1 MALGPDKKYD
11 KERRKWTI
19 RLRYLR
25 TQNLVLWG
33 LWRLTANPWFVGKD
47 VCSILNLSNPT
58 IAVSRLDED
67 ERAKFNLGRQGE
79 ATIVNEPGLYTL
91 VLGSRKPEAKAF
103 KRWITHEVIP
113 DIRQYGM
120 YATNDFLDKAL
131 SNPDNWIRML
141 TEYSAVKKENETLK
155 LKTVEQKEV
164 IETQNNQITLMKP
177 KAIYYDLVLQTKNAV
192 NITTI
197 AKDYGLSA
205 VTLNKKLHD
214 YGVQYKQGGTWLL
227 YQQYADKGYTKT
239 KTGVYTNKAGEE
251 YASVHTQWTQK
262 GRMFIYEILKE
273 HGILPKVEE
282 ESNVIRFSAM

>member
-1 MALGPDKKYD
+1 MNNKIKVFENAEFGSV
-11 KERRKWTI
+11 RTVTI
-19 RLRYLR
+19 
-25 TQNLVLWG
+25 NG
-33 LWRLTANPWFVGKD
+33 EPWFVAAD
-47 VCSILNLSNPT
+47 VCRALGIDPT
-58 IAVSRLDED
+58 STRRLDDD
-67 ERAKFNLGRQGE
+67 EKNTLRLTQGIPGNPNV
-79 ATIVNEPGLYTL
+79 TVVNEPGLYTL

-120 YATNDFLDKAL
+120 YATSDFLDKAL
-131 SNPDNWIRML
+131 GNPDNWIRML

-177 KAIYYDLVLQTKNAV
+177 KATYYDLVLQTKNAV

-227 YQQYADKGYTKT
+227 YQQYADMGYTKT

-273 HGILPKVEE
+273 HGILPKMEE
-282 ESNVIRFSAM
+282 ESNVIQFSAM

>member
-1 MALGPDKKYD
+1 MNNKISVFENAEFGSV
-11 KERRKWTI
+11 RTMTI
-19 RLRYLR
+19 
-25 TQNLVLWG
+25 NG
-33 LWRLTANPWFVGKD
+33 EPWFVSKD

-67 ERAKFNLGRQGE
+67 ERAKFNLGRQGD

-113 DIRQYGM
+113 SIRKNGVYG
-120 YATNDFLDKAL
+120 TPEFLQKTISDPQWAMGVLQALADAQDK
-131 SNPDNWIRML
+131 I
-141 TEYSAVKKENETLK
+141 AVQ
-155 LKTVEQKEV
+155 QK
-164 IETQNNQITLMKP
+164 QISEMKP
-177 KAIYYDLVLQTKNAV
+177 KATYYDLVLQTKNAV

-227 YQQYADKGYTKT
+227 YQQYADMGYTKT

-273 HGILPKVEE
+273 HGILPKMEE
-282 ESNVIRFSAM
+282 ESNVIQFSAM

>member
-1 MALGPDKKYD
+1 MNNKIKVFENAEFGPV
-11 KERRKWTI
+11 RTVTI
-19 RLRYLR
+19 
-25 TQNLVLWG
+25 NG
-33 LWRLTANPWFVGKD
+33 EPWFVASD
-47 VCSILNLSNPT
+47 VCKALGIDSTST
-58 IAVSRLDED
+58 RRLDDD
-67 ERAKFNLGRQGE
+67 EKNTLRLTQGIPGNPNV
-79 ATIVNEPGLYTL
+79 TVVNEPGLYTL

-120 YATNDFLDKAL
+120 YATSDFLDKAL
-131 SNPDNWIRML
+131 GNPDNWIRML

-164 IETQNNQITLMKP
+164 IESQNNQITLMKP
-177 KAIYYDLVLQTKNAV
+177 KASYYDLVLQTKNAV

-273 HGILPKVEE
+273 HGILPKMEE
-282 ESNVIRFSAM
+282 ESNVIQFSAM

>member
-1 MALGPDKKYD
+1 MNNKIKVFENAEFGSV
-11 KERRKWTI
+11 RTVTI
-19 RLRYLR
+19 
-25 TQNLVLWG
+25 NG
-33 LWRLTANPWFVGKD
+33 EPWFVASD
-47 VCSILNLSNPT
+47 VCKALEINNVSMAI
-58 IAVSRLDED
+58 SRLDDD
-67 ERAKFNLGRQGE
+67 EKNTISLTEGIPGNPNK
-79 ATIVNEPGLYTL
+79 TIVNEPGLYSL
-91 VLGSRKPEAKAF
+91 VLSSRKSEAKAF

-120 YATNDFLDKAL
+120 YATSDFLDKAL
-131 SNPDNWIRML
+131 GNPDNWIRML

-177 KAIYYDLVLQTKNAV
+177 KASYYDLVLQTKNAV

-227 YQQYADKGYTKT
+227 YQQHADKGYTKT

-273 HGILPKVEE
+273 HGILPKMEEE
-282 ESNVIRFSAM
+282 ESNVIQFSAM

>member
-1 MALGPDKKYD
+1 MNNKIKVFENAEFGSV
-11 KERRKWTI
+11 RTVTI
-19 RLRYLR
+19 
-25 TQNLVLWG
+25 NG
-33 LWRLTANPWFVGKD
+33 EPWFVAAD
-47 VCSILNLSNPT
+47 VCNALDIGNPSQA
-58 IAVSRLDED
+58 ISRLDDD
-67 ERAKFNLGRQGE
+67 EKVTLTTNEGHSGKLGGAQMLNVISE
-79 ATIVNEPGLYTL
+79 AGLYSL
-91 VLGSRKPEAKAF
+91 ILKSRKPEAKVF

-131 SNPDNWIRML
+131 GNPDNWIRML

-177 KAIYYDLVLQTKNAV
+177 KATYYDLVLQTKNAV

-227 YQQYADKGYTKT
+227 YQQYADMGYTKT
-239 KTGVYTNKAGEE
+239 RTGVYTNKAGEE

-273 HGILPKVEE
+273 HGILPKMEEE
-282 ESNVIRFSAM
+282 ESNVIQFSAM

>member
-1 MALGPDKKYD
+1 MNNKIKVFENAEFGSV
-11 KERRKWTI
+11 RTVTI
-19 RLRYLR
+19 
-25 TQNLVLWG
+25 NG
-33 LWRLTANPWFVGKD
+33 EPWFVASD
-47 VCSILNLSNPT
+47 VCKALEINNVSMAI
-58 IAVSRLDED
+58 SRLDDD
-67 ERAKFNLGRQGE
+67 EKNTIILTEGIPGNPNK
-79 ATIVNEPGLYTL
+79 TIVNEPGLYSL
-91 VLGSRKPEAKAF
+91 VLSSRKPEAKAF

-120 YATNDFLDKAL
+120 YATSDFLDKAL
-131 SNPDNWIRML
+131 GNPDNWIRML

-164 IETQNNQITLMKP
+164 IESQNNQITLMKP
-177 KAIYYDLVLQTKNAV
+177 KASYYDLVLQTKNAV

-227 YQQYADKGYTKT
+227 YQQYADMGYTKT

-262 GRMFIYEILKE
+262 GRMFIYEILKD
-273 HGILPKVEE
+273 HGILPKMEE
-282 ESNVIRFSAM
+282 ESNVIQFSAM

>member
-1 MALGPDKKYD
+1 MNNKIKVFENAEFGSV
-11 KERRKWTI
+11 RTVTI
-19 RLRYLR
+19 
-25 TQNLVLWG
+25 NG
-33 LWRLTANPWFVGKD
+33 EPWFVAAD
-47 VCSILNLSNPT
+47 VCKALEINNVSMAI
-58 IAVSRLDED
+58 SRLDDD
-67 ERAKFNLGRQGE
+67 EKNTISLTEGIPGNPNK
-79 ATIVNEPGLYTL
+79 TIVNEPGLYSL
-91 VLGSRKPEAKAF
+91 VLSSRKPEAKAF

-131 SNPDNWIRML
+131 GNPDNWIRML

-177 KAIYYDLVLQTKNAV
+177 KATYYDLVLQTKNAV

-227 YQQYADKGYTKT
+227 YQQHADKGYTKT

-262 GRMFIYEILKE
+262 GRMFIYKILKE
-273 HGILPKVEE
+273 HGILPKMEE
-282 ESNVIRFSAM
+282 ESNVIQFSAM

>member
-1 MALGPDKKYD
+1 MNNKIKVFENAEFGSV
-11 KERRKWTI
+11 RTVTI
-19 RLRYLR
+19 
-25 TQNLVLWG
+25 NG
-33 LWRLTANPWFVGKD
+33 EPWFVASD
-47 VCSILNLSNPT
+47 VCRALNIDPT
-58 IAVSRLDED
+58 STRRLDND
-67 ERAKFNLGRQGE
+67 EKNTLRLTQGIPGNPNV
-79 ATIVNEPGLYTL
+79 TVVNEPGLYTL

-120 YATNDFLDKAL
+120 YATSDFLDKAL
-131 SNPDNWIRML
+131 GNPDNWIRML

-177 KAIYYDLVLQTKNAV
+177 KATYYDLVLQTKNAV

-227 YQQYADKGYTKT
+227 YQQHADKGYTKT

-273 HGILPKVEE
+273 HGILPKMEE
-282 ESNVIRFSAM
+282 ESNVIQFSAM

>member
-1 MALGPDKKYD
+1 MNNKIKVFENAEFGSV
-11 KERRKWTI
+11 RTVTI
-19 RLRYLR
+19 
-25 TQNLVLWG
+25 NG
-33 LWRLTANPWFVGKD
+33 EPWFVASD
-47 VCSILNLSNPT
+47 VCKALEINNVSMAI
-58 IAVSRLDED
+58 SRLDDD
-67 ERAKFNLGRQGE
+67 EKNTISLTEGIPGNPNK
-79 ATIVNEPGLYTL
+79 TIVNEPGLYSL
-91 VLGSRKPEAKAF
+91 VLSSRKPEAKAF

-120 YATNDFLDKAL
+120 YATSDFLDKAL
-131 SNPDNWIRML
+131 GNPDNWIRML

-155 LKTVEQKEV
+155 LETVEQKAV
-164 IETQNNQITLMKP
+164 IKSQNNQITLMKP
-177 KAIYYDLVLQTKNAV
+177 KATYYDLVLQTKNAV

-227 YQQYADKGYTKT
+227 YQQHADKGYTKA

-273 HGILPKVEE
+273 HGILPKMEE
-282 ESNVIRFSAM
+282 ESNVIQFSAM

>member
-1 MALGPDKKYD
+1 MNNKIKVFENAEFGPV
-11 KERRKWTI
+11 RTVTI
-19 RLRYLR
+19 
-25 TQNLVLWG
+25 NG
-33 LWRLTANPWFVGKD
+33 EPWFVAAD
-47 VCSILNLSNPT
+47 VCNALEINNVSMAI
-58 IAVSRLDED
+58 SRLDDD
-67 ERAKFNLGRQGE
+67 EKNTISLTEGIPGNPNK
-79 ATIVNEPGLYTL
+79 TIVNEPGLYSL
-91 VLGSRKPEAKAF
+91 VLSSRKPEAKAF

-120 YATNDFLDKAL
+120 YGTSDFLDKAL
-131 SNPDNWIRML
+131 GNPDNWIRML

-177 KAIYYDLVLQTKNAV
+177 KATYYDLVLQTKNAV

-227 YQQYADKGYTKT
+227 YQQHADKGYTKT

-273 HGILPKVEE
+273 HGILPKMEE
-282 ESNVIRFSAM
+282 ESNVIQFSAM

>member
-1 MALGPDKKYD
+1 MNNKIKVFENAEFGSV
-11 KERRKWTI
+11 RTVTI
-19 RLRYLR
+19 
-25 TQNLVLWG
+25 NG
-33 LWRLTANPWFVGKD
+33 EPWFVASD
-47 VCSILNLSNPT
+47 VCKALDIGNPSQA
-58 IAVSRLDED
+58 ISRLDDD
-67 ERAKFNLGRQGE
+67 EKNTIILTEGIPGNPNK
-79 ATIVNEPGLYTL
+79 TIVNEPGLYSL
-91 VLGSRKPEAKAF
+91 VLSSRKPEAKSF

-120 YATNDFLDKAL
+120 YATSDFLDKAL
-131 SNPDNWIRML
+131 GNPDNWIRML

-155 LKTVEQKEV
+155 LETVEQKAV
-164 IETQNNQITLMKP
+164 IKSQNNQITLMKP
-177 KAIYYDLVLQTKNAV
+177 KATYYDLVLRTKNAV

-227 YQQYADKGYTKT
+227 YQQYADMGYTKT

-273 HGILPKVEE
+273 HGILPKMEE
-282 ESNVIRFSAM
+282 ESNVIQFSAM

>member
-1 MALGPDKKYD
+1 MNNKIKVFENAEFGSV
-11 KERRKWTI
+11 RTVTI
-19 RLRYLR
+19 
-25 TQNLVLWG
+25 NG
-33 LWRLTANPWFVGKD
+33 EPWFVASD
-47 VCSILNLSNPT
+47 VCKALGIDPT
-58 IAVSRLDED
+58 STRRLDDD
-67 ERAKFNLGRQGE
+67 EKNTLRLTQGIPGNPNV
-79 ATIVNEPGLYTL
+79 TVVNEPGLYTL

-103 KRWITHEVIP
+103 KRWIAHEVIP

-131 SNPDNWIRML
+131 GNPDNWIRML

-164 IETQNNQITLMKP
+164 IESQNNQITLMKP
-177 KAIYYDLVLQTKNAV
+177 KASYYDLVLQTKNAV

-227 YQQYADKGYTKT
+227 YQQHADKGYTKT

-262 GRMFIYEILKE
+262 GRLFIYEILKE
-273 HGILPKVEE
+273 HGILPKMEEE
-282 ESNVIRFSAM
+282 ESNVIQFSAM

>member
-1 MALGPDKKYD
+1 MNNKIKVFENAEFGSV
-11 KERRKWTI
+11 RTVTI
-19 RLRYLR
+19 
-25 TQNLVLWG
+25 NG
-33 LWRLTANPWFVGKD
+33 EPWFVGKD

-67 ERAKFNLGRQGE
+67 ERAKFNLGRQGD

-113 DIRQYGM
+113 SIRKNGV
-120 YATNDFLDKAL
+120 YATPEFLQKTISDHQWAMGVLQALADAQDK
-131 SNPDNWIRML
+131 I
-141 TEYSAVKKENETLK
+141 AVQ
-155 LKTVEQKEV
+155 QK
-164 IETQNNQITLMKP
+164 QISEMKP
-177 KAIYYDLVLQTKNAV
+177 KATYYDLVLQTKNAV

-227 YQQYADKGYTKT
+227 YQQHADKGCTKT

-273 HGILPKVEE
+273 HGILPKMEE
-282 ESNVIRFSAM
+282 ESNVIQFSAM

>member
-1 MALGPDKKYD
+1 MNNKIKVFENAEFGSV
-11 KERRKWTI
+11 RTVTI
-19 RLRYLR
+19 
-25 TQNLVLWG
+25 NG
-33 LWRLTANPWFVGKD
+33 EPWFVASD
-47 VCSILNLSNPT
+47 VCKALDIGNPSQA
-58 IAVSRLDED
+58 ISRLDDD
-67 ERAKFNLGRQGE
+67 EKVTLTTNEGHSGKLGGAQMLNVISE
-79 ATIVNEPGLYTL
+79 AGLYSL
-91 VLGSRKPEAKAF
+91 ILKSRKPEAKAF

-120 YATNDFLDKAL
+120 YAANDFLDKAL
-131 SNPDNWIRML
+131 GNPDNWIRML

-164 IETQNNQITLMKP
+164 IKSQNNQITLMKP
-177 KAIYYDLVLQTKNAV
+177 KATYYDLVLQTKNAV

-227 YQQYADKGYTKT
+227 YQQYADMGYTKT

-273 HGILPKVEE
+273 HGILPKMEE
-282 ESNVIRFSAM
+282 ESNVIQFSAM